1 MKKTYKIDVDCA
13 NCAAKMEE
21 EASKVEGVKKASI
34 NFMMQKMEVEFEEN
48 ADVKQVMT
56 VVRASCRKVDDDSE
70 VYL

>member
-13 NCAAKMEE
+13 NCAAKMEA

-56 VVRASCRKVDDDSE
+56 VVRDSCRKVDDDSE